1 MAERFGET
9 AAEAEAKEML
19 KCRQIVSEITSFGVS
34 QRETL
39 RIIHLL
45 SLELED
51 REVMVSLADCAKRA
65 IDGSAAP
72 LSGLI
77 VET

>member
-1 MAERFGET
+1 MEKYGKT
-9 AAEAEAKEML
+9 GAEAEAQEML
-19 KCRQIVSEITSFGVS
+19 RCRQIVSEIMNFGVS

-39 RIIHLL
+39 RIMHLL

-51 REVMVSLADCAKRA
+51 RELLLSLSESIKRGMS
-65 IDGSAAP
+65 GSAAP